1 MMTKKKR
8 KILIISILLV
18 TLLIIATLLI
28 VLYLNTDMFK
38 SNQTL
43 FFKYF
48 GKNLE
53 NVKEIEKILEN
64 TEYEKSLENRKYTE
78 DIQIKANYTEDYG
91 TTLESTSN
99 SINNLKLTIEEQT
112 DNANKYN
119 YKDIKLLKDDEQML
133 QLEYAQSNDIYGI
146 KFSDLFKQYLLVE
159 NSNLKELF
167 EKMGYSGEIEGLQ
180 DISKINKDGIVNS
193 IKFTDEEIQELK
205 EKYINVIN
213 QNISKENFT
222 KESNKKI
229 SINEKEIEVNA
240 YILNLTKEQLN
251 NIYINILQNIKNEE
265 IILKKIDNIQDTLN
279 KSIISSTEDV
289 SIRERIIQEIDGK
302 IEKIS
307 RNNIGTEKTKIIV
320 YENQGKTIRTTIQ
333 GVDYQINF
341 DYIKTEQENLMQF
354 KLEENEKETLNISIN
369 KNDKKVKLN
378 IENKEN
384 NNPIVISVE
393 KDNHTEN
400 KKNINIKYED
410 EINRLEI
417 NAIINTVIVDEFENP
432 ITFNNENNI
441 NLNEL
446 NEQELNAILDRVSQ
460 EIQKKIEVVNQEI
473 NIEDLKQILVDI
485 GIVNDIQILEGE
497 GISETEKNRF
507 NSKFEIIEGDNI
519 KSEEL
524 LKLFE
529 VIEDNIIDLQAVSN
543 KELKIEISK
552 ENKNEDLAKVLKEF
566 IEKDKNRNYNA
577 KVEYDSETGLVKYV
591 ILTILEKR

>member
-28 VLYLNTDMFK
+28 VLYFNTDMFK

-43 FFKYF
+43 FLKYF
-48 GKNLE
+48 GKNIE
-53 NVKEIEKILEN
+53 NVKEIEKIFEN
-64 TEYEKSLENRKYTE
+64 AEYEKSLETKKYTE
-78 DIQIKANYTEDYG
+78 DIQIKANYTENYG
-91 TTLESTSN
+91 TTSESTSN
-99 SINNLKLTIEEQT
+99 SINNLKLTIEGQT

-119 YKDIKLLKDDEQML
+119 YKDIKLLKNDEQML
-133 QLEYAQSNDIYGI
+133 QLEYAQSNDTYGI
-146 KFSDLFKQYLLVE
+146 RFSDLFKQYLLVE
-159 NSNLKELF
+159 NSDLKELF
-167 EKMGYSGEIEGLQ
+167 KKMGYSEEVKGLQ
-180 DISKINKDGIVNS
+180 GISEINKEEIANS

-213 QNISKENFT
+213 QNLLKENFT

-229 SINEKEIEVNA
+229 DINQKEFEVNA

-265 IILKKIDNIQDTLN
+265 IILKKIDNIEDVLK
-279 KSIISSTEDV
+279 KSIISLAEDLN
-289 SIRERIIQEIDGK
+289 IKEKIIQEIDDK
-302 IEKIS
+302 IEKIN

-341 DYIKTEQENLMQF
+341 DHIKTEQENLMQL
-354 KLEENEKETLNISIN
+354 KLEENEKEIRNISII
-369 KNDKKVKLN
+369 KKDKKVNLN

-384 NNPIVISVE
+384 DNPITISVE
-393 KDNHTEN
+393 KDNYAEN

-410 EINRLEI
+410 EINRLEV
-417 NAIINTVIVDEFENP
+417 NTIINTVIVDDFENP
-432 ITFNNENNI
+432 IIFNNENNI

-446 NEQELNAILDRVSQ
+446 NEQELNAISNRVSQ
-460 EIQKKIEVVNQEI
+460 EIQKKIEVVSQEI
-473 NIEDLKQILVDI
+473 NIEDLKQILIDI

-507 NSKFEIIEGDNI
+507 NSKIEIIEGDNI

-529 VIEDNIIDLQAVSN
+529 MIKDNIVDLQAVSN
-543 KELKIEISK
+543 KELKIEISR
-552 ENKNEDLAKVLKEF
+552 ENKNEDLVKALKEF
-566 IEKDKNRNYNA
+566 IEKDDNRNYNA

-591 ILTILEKR
+591 TLTILEK